1 MGEQSRF
8 VTPIQHLSMEISWLL
23 LASTL
28 LLSPFNL
35 SSVAADVE
43 VRLLKLLERYGPVVT
58 LQMAP
63 G

>member
-1 MGEQSRF
+1 
-8 VTPIQHLSMEISWLL
+8 MEISWLL

-35 SSVAADVE
+35 SSVATDVE